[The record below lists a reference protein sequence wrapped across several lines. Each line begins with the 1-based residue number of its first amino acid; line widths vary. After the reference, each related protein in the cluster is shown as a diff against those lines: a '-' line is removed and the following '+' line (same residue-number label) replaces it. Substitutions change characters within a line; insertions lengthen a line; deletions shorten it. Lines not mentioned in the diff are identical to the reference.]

1 MLMENSL
8 ETHYVSINALKR
20 EVSFTYVWF
29 SIKQTMLESVS
40 YDTLKWLSVAKAV
53 CGGMN
58 TVWRHLSYHQIW
70 RRELEEVVKVLTFCC
85 KEKRWEACF
94 IGKGN
99 RFQSTGGSRKR
110 DLGWVKTT
118 ITTGNKSSSALDR
131 AIWRGLLQ
139 KDSKPALLGPS

>member
-1 MLMENSL
+1 M
-8 ETHYVSINALKR
+8 THYVSTVSINALKTP
-20 EVSFTYVWF
+20 VSFTCVWF
-29 SIKQTMLESVS
+29 SIKQTMSESVS
-40 YDTLKWLSVAKAV
+40 YDTLKWLSVAKAA
-53 CGGMN
+53 CGGMK
-58 TVWRHLSYHQIW
+58 TVWRHLSYHQIRR

-99 RFQSTGGSRKR
+99 RFQSTGDSRKM
-110 DLGWVKTT
+110 DLCWVKTT